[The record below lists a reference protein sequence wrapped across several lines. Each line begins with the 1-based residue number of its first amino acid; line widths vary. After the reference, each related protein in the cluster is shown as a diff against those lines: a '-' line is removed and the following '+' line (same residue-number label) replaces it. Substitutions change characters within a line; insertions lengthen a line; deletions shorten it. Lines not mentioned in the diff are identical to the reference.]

1 MSELHKK
8 LKSLRRE
15 RKIDL
20 EAIEKRTKINLK
32 YLKAIENGKFEILP
46 STYIRLFLKAYCV
59 EIGAD
64 PLDALHHLDEL
75 NNIKKKKKKKKK
87 GSTDTGENIITKNN
101 ETEGI
106 NESSKI
112 ESAKNPY
119 KKKSEWLKGFS
130 MILLLLF
137 SIYIIKKIVKNDEN
151 SSMDNNIGHISILNP
166 ITDFELINDFIID
179 KTNSGSIDVAPP
191 FMVKVISKKDN
202 IWIRTETDSALP
214 IEKILNR
221 SNQDNFSFVKRFDL
235 LVNPAKNID
244 IFWNGQLIPYLES
257 TNYPAKI
264 NLNGIAQTI
273 TIQHFVPQN

>member
-1 MSELHKK
+1 MNDLHKK

-20 EAIEKRTKINLK
+20 EAIEKRTKIDIK

-64 PLDALHHLDEL
+64 PIDALYQLDEL
-75 NNIKKKKKKKKK
+75 INNGKKSNK
-87 GSTDTGENIITKNN
+87 SDEEILPIIDVN
-101 ETEGI
+101 EDVD
-106 NESSKI
+106 ESSKI
-112 ESAKNPY
+112 ESSKNPY
-119 KKKSEWLKGFS
+119 QKKSEWLKGFS

-137 SIYIIKKIVKNDEN
+137 SIYIIKKIV
-151 SSMDNNIGHISILNP
+151 SSDNNLSLAKNISETSNLNP

-179 KTNSGSIDVAPP
+179 KTNSGSLDVDPP
-191 FMVKVISKKDN
+191 YMVKIISRKDD
-202 IWIRTETDSALP
+202 IWMRTETDSSLP
-214 IEKILNR
+214 IENILN
-221 SNQDNFSFVKRFDL
+221 SSKQDNFSFVKRFEL

-257 TNYPAKI
+257 TKNPAKI
-264 NLNGIAQTI
+264 NLNGINRTI

>member
-1 MSELHKK
+1 MSDLHKK

-20 EAIEKRTKINLK
+20 EAIEKRTKIDLK

-64 PLDALHHLDEL
+64 PVDALHQLDEL
-75 NNIKKKKKKKKK
+75 NNINKKKKKKD
-87 GSTDTGENIITKNN
+87 STDTGENIFTENN
-101 ETEGI
+101 ETEEI

-112 ESAKNPY
+112 ESSKNPY
-119 KKKSEWLKGFS
+119 QKKSEWLKGFS

-137 SIYIIKKIVKNDEN
+137 SIYIIKKIVTNDEN
-151 SSMDNNIGHISILNP
+151 SSMDNNIEQISSLNP

-191 FMVKVISKKDN
+191 FMVKIISRKEN

-214 IEKILNR
+214 IENILNS

-264 NLNGIAQTI
+264 NLNGITRTI
-273 TIQHFVPQN
+273 TIQHFIPQN

>member
-1 MSELHKK
+1 MSDLHKK

-20 EAIEKRTKINLK
+20 EAIEKRTKIDLK

-64 PLDALHHLDEL
+64 PVDALHQLDEL
-75 NNIKKKKKKKKK
+75 SNINKKKKKKD
-87 GSTDTGENIITKNN
+87 STDTGENIFTENN
-101 ETEGI
+101 ETEEI

-112 ESAKNPY
+112 ESSKNPY
-119 KKKSEWLKGFS
+119 QKKSEWLKGFS

-137 SIYIIKKIVKNDEN
+137 SIYIIKKIVTNDEN
-151 SSMDNNIGHISILNP
+151 SSMDNNIEQISSLNP

-191 FMVKVISKKDN
+191 FMVKIIARKEN

-214 IEKILNR
+214 IENILNS

-264 NLNGIAQTI
+264 NLNGITRTI

>member
-1 MSELHKK
+1 MSDLHKK

-20 EAIEKRTKINLK
+20 EAIEKRTKIDLK
-32 YLKAIENGKFEILP
+32 YLKAIEDGKFEILP

-64 PLDALHHLDEL
+64 PVDALHQLDEL
-75 NNIKKKKKKKKK
+75 NDINKKKRKKNR
-87 GSTDTGENIITKNN
+87 SNPDENIFIKNDKP
-101 ETEGI
+101 EDI

-112 ESAKNPY
+112 ESSKNPY
-119 KKKSEWLKGFS
+119 QKKSEWLKGLS
-130 MILLLLF
+130 LILLLLF
-137 SIYIIKKIVKNDEN
+137 SIYIIKKIVTDDEN
-151 SSMDNNIGHISILNP
+151 SSIDNNIGDISSLNP

-179 KTNSGSIDVAPP
+179 KTNSGSIDVTPP
-191 FMVKVISKKDN
+191 FMVKVISRKDN

-214 IEKILNR
+214 IENILN
-221 SNQDNFSFVKRFDL
+221 SSKQDNFSFVKRFEL

-244 IFWNGQLIPYLES
+244 IFWNGKLIPYLES

-264 NLNGIAQTI
+264 NFDGASRTI
-273 TIQHFVPQN
+273 TIQHFVPQS

>member
-1 MSELHKK
+1 MSDLHKK

-20 EAIEKRTKINLK
+20 EAIEKRTKIDIK

-64 PLDALHHLDEL
+64 PIDALYQLDEL
-75 NNIKKKKKKKKK
+75 INNGKK
-87 GSTDTGENIITKNN
+87 SNNSYEEILPIIDIN
-101 ETEGI
+101 EDI
-106 NESSKI
+106 DESSKI
-112 ESAKNPY
+112 ESSKSPY

-137 SIYIIKKIVKNDEN
+137 SIYIIKKIVSSDEN
-151 SSMDNNIGHISILNP
+151 LSVAKNINETSNLNP

-191 FMVKVISKKDN
+191 FMVKVISRKEN

-214 IEKILNR
+214 IENILNS

-264 NLNGIAQTI
+264 NLNGITRTI

>member
-1 MSELHKK
+1 MSDLHKK

-20 EAIEKRTKINLK
+20 EAIEKRTKIDLK

-64 PLDALHHLDEL
+64 PVDALHQLDEL
-75 NNIKKKKKKKKK
+75 NNINKKKKKKD
-87 GSTDTGENIITKNN
+87 STDTGENIFTKNN
-101 ETEGI
+101 ETEDI

-112 ESAKNPY
+112 ESSKNPY
-119 KKKSEWLKGFS
+119 QKKSEWLKGFS

-137 SIYIIKKIVKNDEN
+137 SIYIIKKIVTNDEN
-151 SSMDNNIGHISILNP
+151 SSMDNNIEQISSLNP

-191 FMVKVISKKDN
+191 FMVKIISRKEN

-214 IEKILNR
+214 IENILNS

-264 NLNGIAQTI
+264 NLNGITRTI

>member
-1 MSELHKK
+1 MSDLHKK

-20 EAIEKRTKINLK
+20 EAIEKRTKIDLK

-64 PLDALHHLDEL
+64 PVDALHQLDEL
-75 NNIKKKKKKKKK
+75 NNINKKKKKKD
-87 GSTDTGENIITKNN
+87 STDTGENIFTKNN
-101 ETEGI
+101 ETEDM

-112 ESAKNPY
+112 KSSKNPY
-119 KKKSEWLKGFS
+119 QKKTEWLKGFS

-137 SIYIIKKIVKNDEN
+137 SIYIIKKIVTNDEN
-151 SSMDNNIGHISILNP
+151 SSMDNNIEQLSSLNP

-191 FMVKVISKKDN
+191 FMVKVISRKEN

-214 IEKILNR
+214 IEDILNS
-221 SNQDNFSFVKRFDL
+221 SNQDNFTFVKRFDL
-235 LVNPAKNID
+235 LINPAKNID

-264 NLNGIAQTI
+264 NLNGITRTI

>member
-1 MSELHKK
+1 MSDLHKK

-20 EAIEKRTKINLK
+20 EAIEKRTKIDLK

-64 PLDALHHLDEL
+64 PVDALHQLDEL
-75 NNIKKKKKKKKK
+75 SNINKKKKKKD
-87 GSTDTGENIITKNN
+87 STDTGENIFTENN
-101 ETEGI
+101 ETEEI

-112 ESAKNPY
+112 ESSKNPY
-119 KKKSEWLKGFS
+119 QKKSEWLKGFS

-137 SIYIIKKIVKNDEN
+137 SIYIIKKIVTNDEN
-151 SSMDNNIGHISILNP
+151 SSMDNNIEQISSLNP

-191 FMVKVISKKDN
+191 FMVKIISRKEN

-214 IEKILNR
+214 IENILNS

-264 NLNGIAQTI
+264 NLNGITRTI

>member
-1 MSELHKK
+1 MSDLHKK

-20 EAIEKRTKINLK
+20 EAIEKRTKIDLK
-32 YLKAIENGKFEILP
+32 YLKAIEDGKFEILP

-64 PLDALHHLDEL
+64 PVDALHQLDEL
-75 NNIKKKKKKKKK
+75 NDINKKKRKKNR
-87 GSTDTGENIITKNN
+87 SNPDENIFIKNDKP
-101 ETEGI
+101 EDI

-112 ESAKNPY
+112 ESSKNPY
-119 KKKSEWLKGFS
+119 QKKSEWLKGLS
-130 MILLLLF
+130 LILLLLF
-137 SIYIIKKIVKNDEN
+137 SIYIIKKIVTDDEN
-151 SSMDNNIGHISILNP
+151 SSIDNNIGDISSLNP

-179 KTNSGSIDVAPP
+179 KTNSGSIDVTPP
-191 FMVKVISKKDN
+191 FMVKVISRKDN

-214 IEKILNR
+214 IENILN
-221 SNQDNFSFVKRFDL
+221 SSKQDNFSFVKRFEL

-244 IFWNGQLIPYLES
+244 IFWNGELIPYLES

-264 NLNGIAQTI
+264 NIDGVSRTI
-273 TIQHFVPQN
+273 TIQHFVPQS